1 MQMADTPTIKLEIS
15 SAQRL
20 DQRFDDGNLETGVFV
35 RQPDSTDMFIINPD
49 ATFEQWAAFKSS
61 FNDFATKI
69 QNPPPGSAS
78 FNYVQFNQVLQNYNP
93 EETPAPELEDAP
105 ANTGSTE
112 PVDASDSDSIA
123 TTQNQSQTNS
133 ADDGTDEVTEIET
146 PPIPVAT
153 ANYLTRDQLNR
164 YLSLNAHKD
173 NSLVH
178 YLDLVYARAA
188 QNHPQTPN
196 QIFRDDLNIPGVG
209 AQRHM
214 RNIVTYFSANTKGE
228 Q

>member
-1 MQMADTPTIKLEIS
+1 MADTPTIKLEIS

-69 QNPPPGSAS
+69 QNPPPGSAT
-78 FNYVQFNQVLQNYNP
+78 FNYVQFNLDLQNYNP

-105 ANTGSTE
+105 ANAESTE

-133 ADDGTDEVTEIET
+133 ADDGMEVTATTQARET
-146 PPIPVAT
+146 ARVAT
-153 ANYLTRDQLNR
+153 APYLTRDQLNR

-178 YLDLVYARAA
+178 YLELVYARAA
-188 QNHPQTPN
+188 KNHPHNPD
-196 QIFRDDLNIPGVG
+196 QIFSDDLNIPGVG
-209 AQRHM
+209 SQRHM
-214 RNIVTYFSANTKGE
+214 RNIVAYFLANTKGE
-228 Q
+228 QK